1 MARKWKEEW
10 KVYENVFDNYTYRN
24 LFKLQ
29 SQGYFES
36 LLSPISVGK
45 EANVFSAITKDQKL
59 VIVKIYRLQTCN
71 FNKMYD
77 YIKLDPRYEHLKKQR
92 RKIIFA
98 WTQREYRNLMIARD
112 AGIRVPTPLTFLDN
126 ILVLEFIGDSQP
138 ALQMKDHVPTAK
150 RKYFDRIVEYIK
162 KYWKAGFVHGDLSSF
177 NILTYKNEPTF
188 IDFSQAT
195 TIKSHNSKELL
206 ERDVYNIVTF
216 AKKYGLKLDKDKI
229 IKNIIL

>member
-29 SQGYFES
+29 SKGYFES

-98 WTQREYRNLMIARD
+98 WTQR
-112 AGIRVPTPLTFLDN
+112 
-126 ILVLEFIGDSQP
+126 
-138 ALQMKDHVPTAK
+138 
-150 RKYFDRIVEYIK
+150 
-162 KYWKAGFVHGDLSSF
+162 
-177 NILTYKNEPTF
+177 
-188 IDFSQAT
+188 
-195 TIKSHNSKELL
+195 
-206 ERDVYNIVTF
+206 
-216 AKKYGLKLDKDKI
+216 
-229 IKNIIL
+229 